1 MNQVT
6 GRAAGGPDDTGFDVA
21 GEQSDSVEKHSN
33 AVAVTIA
40 ASGGMLRSNV
50 IVALGTALSRVT
62 GLVRVMV
69 LGIVIGQTA
78 LADAYNAANSSP
90 NAIYE
95 LLLGGVLSASLVPLF
110 SKLAEQRDDEGTTA
124 VVSATVVAMSV
135 LTAAAVLAAP
145 WIFHLYSISP
155 SDAVDAD
162 QFREVGTLLARIF
175 LIQIFF
181 YGLTSLGTSMLN
193 ARRQFFA
200 AAWAPVLSNLV
211 IIASLLAVPSIMD
224 HQDVQLTDVLDN
236 ATLRLTLGFGS
247 TIGIAVMALA
257 LYPALKRAGA
267 PTGFTTNF
275 RHPAVKKLMSLSGW
289 TLGYAAANQVAVI
302 FIQNFALSR
311 GEGQQDAYNKAFTF
325 FVLPHGLLAVSIATT
340 FVPELA
346 RFVTRRDKGA
356 FIDRASLGIRMVALL
371 TIPAGFGLFVLRRP
385 IVGAIL
391 QHGNFTAEDALN
403 TSRVLGGFA
412 LGLVGFSVYLFV
424 LRGFYAH
431 QDART
436 PFIIN
441 IFENLVNIVL
451 AWFLVR
457 RYGVLGLGLSF
468 GIAYL
473 VSAAW
478 ALLVLSYKVPGFSL
492 RAIYTSLWRMLLAA
506 VVMAEVVW
514 LVARNV
520 GENSGPGAVV
530 RVIAGTVIGTA
541 SYVGV
546 LLALR
551 APELDLLRSKL
562 PGGRGPS
569 DPAASEDTLVGRT

>member
-1 MNQVT
+1 MTIPTTDVT
-6 GRAAGGPDDTGFDVA
+6 EFDVA
-21 GEQSDSVEKHSN
+21 AEQQTPVAE
-33 AVAVTIA
+33 AVAPAV
-40 ASGGMLRSNV
+40 GMLRSNL
-50 IVALGTALSRVT
+50 IVAVGTALSRVT
-62 GLVRVMV
+62 GLIRVMV

-110 SKLAEQRDDEGTTA
+110 TKLAEERDDEGTTA
-124 VVSATVVAMSV
+124 VVSVSVVAMSV
-135 LTAAAVLAAP
+135 LTVAAVLAAP

-155 SDAVDAD
+155 SASVDAGE
-162 QFREVGTLLARIF
+162 FRRAGTLLARIF

-193 ARRQFFA
+193 ARRRFFA

-211 IIASLLAVPSIMD
+211 IIVSLLIVPSVID
-224 HQDVQLTDVLDN
+224 GDDVALGDVLDN
-236 ATLRLTLGFGS
+236 SALRLTLGFGS
-247 TIGIAVMALA
+247 TLGIAVMAFA
-257 LYPALKRAGA
+257 LYPALKRAKA

-289 TLGYAAANQVAVI
+289 TLGYAAANQVAVV
-302 FIQNFALSR
+302 FIQNFALNR

-346 RFVTRRDKGA
+346 RFVTRRDKAA
-356 FIDRASLGIRMVALL
+356 FIERSSLGIRMVALL
-371 TIPAGFGLFVLRRP
+371 TLPAGFGLFVLRRP
-385 IVGAIL
+385 IIGAIL
-391 QHGNFTAEDALN
+391 QHGNFTGEDALA

-441 IFENLVNIVL
+441 LAENALNIVL
-451 AWFLVR
+451 AWVLVG

-473 VSAAW
+473 LSAAW
-478 ALLVLSYKVPGFSL
+478 ALLVLSYKVPGLSL
-492 RAIYTSLWRMLLAA
+492 RAIYLSLWRMLLAA

-514 LVARNV
+514 LIAHNL
-520 GENSGPGAVV
+520 GANSGTGSVV
-530 RVIAGTVIGTA
+530 RVVAGTFTGTVV
-541 SYVGV
+541 YVGV
-546 LLALR
+546 LLALD
-551 APELDLLRSKL
+551 APELELLRSRL
-562 PGGRGPS
+562 PGGRGPR
-569 DPAASEDTLVGRT
+569 DPAASEDTVVSST